1 VNDGLAQWL
10 CSFVLDVSARRSMVQ
25 FPHQGVLDINVL
37 NPDFWYTLEVS
48 KNQHRGT
55 VIPMPTDSDQE
66 KAPEKEK
73 KDWVSSRALH
83 PK

>member
-1 VNDGLAQWL
+1 
-10 CSFVLDVSARRSMVQ
+10 MVQ

-55 VIPMPTDSDQE
+55 VIPIPTDSDQE
-66 KAPEKEK
+66 KVPEKEK
-73 KDWVSSRALH
+73 KRIGFLAGPFTPSDQTVAE
-83 PK
+83 